1 MVSRMIL
8 LADIGNT
15 RMKWSLWEGGVHTRT
30 GAVAHEPTL
39 FALNLDAQWRGIAAP
54 ERVLV
59 SNVVGS
65 KIADALYDWVQKR
78 WQLHTEFARAQK
90 QGHGVTNSY
99 ARPDRL
105 GADRW
110 LAMIAARRAIADTAV
125 CVVDCGTAI
134 TADVFDA
141 AGQHRGGLIAPGL
154 TAMCGA
160 LTRDTA
166 AIGAMQQDAST
177 PEAWLATDTQ
187 SGVLAGTRLAAAA
200 FVDRVLTDAQRNL
213 NAPVSGIIT
222 GGDAPAL
229 LPLLRTPVRHEPYL
243 VLDGLAVFA
252 GSAS

>member
-1 MVSRMIL
+1 MIL

-15 RMKWSLWEGGVHTRT
+15 RMKWSLWEDGVHTRT
-30 GAVAHEPTL
+30 GAVAHEPAL
-39 FALNLDAQWRGIAAP
+39 FARNLDAQWRGIAAP

-59 SNVVGS
+59 SNVVGT

-90 QGHGVTNSY
+90 EGHGVTNCY
-99 ARPDRL
+99 VRPDRL
-105 GADRW
+105 GVDRW
-110 LAMIAARRAIADTAV
+110 LAMIAARRAITGTPV
-125 CVVDCGTAI
+125 CVIDCGTAI

-154 TAMCGA
+154 VAMCSA

-166 AIGAMQQDAST
+166 GIGATQQDLAA
-177 PEAWLATDTQ
+177 PEVWLATDTQ

-200 FVDRVLTDAQRNL
+200 FIDRVMMDAQRQL
-213 NAPVSGIIT
+213 NAPVSGVIT
-222 GGDAPAL
+222 GGDALAL
-229 LPLLRTPVRHEPYL
+229 LPLLRTTLRHEPYL

-252 GSAS
+252 GGTS

>member
-1 MVSRMIL
+1 MIL

-30 GAVAHEPTL
+30 GAVAHEPAL
-39 FALNLDAQWRGIAAP
+39 FARNLDAQWRGIAAP

-59 SNVVGS
+59 SNVVGT
-65 KIADALYDWVQKR
+65 KVGDGFYDWVQKR

-105 GADRW
+105 GVDRW
-110 LAMIAARRAIADTAV
+110 LAMIAARQLISATAV

-141 AGQHRGGLIAPGL
+141 AGVHRGGLIAPGL
-154 TAMCGA
+154 LAMCSA

-166 AIGAMQQDAST
+166 GIGALQQDLTAA
-177 PEAWLATDTQ
+177 EAWLATDTQ

-200 FVDRVLTDAQRNL
+200 FVDRVLADAQRNL
-213 NAPVSGIIT
+213 NVPVSGVIT
-222 GGDAPAL
+222 GGDAPVL
-229 LPLLRTPVRHEPYL
+229 LPLLRSTLRHEPLL

-252 GSAS
+252 GSTS

>member
-1 MVSRMIL
+1 MIL

-15 RMKWSLWEGGVHTRT
+15 RMKWSLWEDGVHTRT
-30 GAVAHEPTL
+30 GAVAHEPAL

-59 SNVVGS
+59 SNVVGT

-99 ARPDRL
+99 VRADRL
-105 GADRW
+105 GVDRW
-110 LAMIAARRAIADTAV
+110 LAMIAARRLLNDTAV

-141 AGQHRGGLIAPGL
+141 SGQHRGGLIAPGL
-154 TAMCGA
+154 MAMCSA

-166 AIGAMQQDAST
+166 GIGTLQQDASA
-177 PEAWLATDTQ
+177 PEVWLATDTQ

-200 FVDRVLTDAQRNL
+200 FIDRVMADTQRQL
-213 NAPVSGIIT
+213 NVPVSGIIT
-222 GGDAPAL
+222 GGDAPVL
-229 LPLLRTPVRHEPYL
+229 LPLMRTTYRHEPYL

>member
-1 MVSRMIL
+1 MIL

-15 RMKWSLWEGGVHTRT
+15 RMKWSLWEDGVHTRT

-59 SNVVGS
+59 SNVVGT

-90 QGHGVTNSY
+90 TGHGVTNSY
-99 ARPDRL
+99 ARHDRL

-110 LAMIAARRAIADTAV
+110 LAMIAARRIITDTAV
-125 CVVDCGTAI
+125 CVVDCGTAV

-141 AGQHRGGLIAPGL
+141 TGQHRGGLIAPGL
-154 TAMCGA
+154 TAMCSA
-160 LTRDTA
+160 LTRDTSG
-166 AIGAMQQDAST
+166 IGTTPHDASV
-177 PEAWLATDTQ
+177 PEVWLATDTQ

-200 FVDRVLTDAQRNL
+200 FVDRVITDAQRQL
-213 NAPVSGIIT
+213 NAPISGVIT
-222 GGDAPAL
+222 GGDAAAL
-229 LPLLRTPVRHEPYL
+229 LPLMRTSYRHEPYL

-252 GSAS
+252 GSTS

>member
-1 MVSRMIL
+1 MIL

-15 RMKWSLWEGGVHTRT
+15 RMKWSLWENGVHTRT
-30 GAVAHEPTL
+30 GAVAHEPAL
-39 FALNLDAQWRGIAAP
+39 FARNLDAQWRGIAAP

-59 SNVVGS
+59 SNVVGT

-99 ARPDRL
+99 VRPDRL
-105 GADRW
+105 GVDRW
-110 LAMIAARRAIADTAV
+110 LAMIAARRSITDSAV
-125 CVVDCGTAI
+125 CVIDCGTAI
-134 TADVFDA
+134 TADVFDVT
-141 AGQHRGGLIAPGL
+141 GQHRGGLIAPGL
-154 TAMCGA
+154 VAMCSA

-166 AIGAMQQDAST
+166 GIGATQQDPSA
-177 PEAWLATDTQ
+177 PELWLATDTQ

-200 FVDRVLTDAQRNL
+200 FIDRVMIDAQCNL

-222 GGDAPAL
+222 GGDAAVL
-229 LPLLRTPVRHEPYL
+229 LPLLRTTVRHEPYL

-252 GSAS
+252 GSTT